1 MRRLAVIGLGLAAI
15 CAMAPGMVGAT
26 DWEPS
31 PAASAEHPPDRSP
44 ARPMRRV
51 IDHRNYG
58 DVTAQAMGDPSP
70 ERSALGARRL
80 DEGVAP

>member
-31 PAASAEHPPDRSP
+31 PDRSP